1 MSKKLKNE
9 KELLKLALEMILE
22 DAVKRGVVEFEATD
36 SHDLKIQY
44 AYRLLVHDQAITPL
58 PNEQI
63 SLPNIKHRLAMWVRH
78 KLPPGHTL
86 LS

>member
-1 MSKKLKNE
+1 MTKKLKNE

-44 AYRLLVHDQAITPL
+44 AYRLLVHDEAITPL

-78 KLPPGHTL
+78 KLPPGHKL